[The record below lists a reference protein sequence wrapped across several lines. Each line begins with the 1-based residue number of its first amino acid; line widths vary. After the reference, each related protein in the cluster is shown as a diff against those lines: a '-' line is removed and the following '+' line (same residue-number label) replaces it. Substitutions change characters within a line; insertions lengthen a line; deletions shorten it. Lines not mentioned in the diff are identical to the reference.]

1 MDKFIRRTRS
11 LHIWLVALVWMG
23 SSPLAAQDAPIEGV
37 FALAGTQQAITGQLQ
52 VTESGPLTRQIE
64 LTFAEQTN
72 GRQIADFDVELTQK
86 LHILATDAG
95 LTHLIHEHAD
105 TVRNDGSFV
114 AELKFP
120 GPGLY
125 HVYTDV
131 VPAGLGQ
138 QVLRF
143 DLAVD
148 TEDAKPS
155 EPALTGAN
163 ISSAPLVSSSGPY
176 SVTLSAGQLRPGVE
190 SELSLTVEK
199 SGALADDLEPYLG
212 VSAHVVF
219 IHAEDLSY
227 VHAHAIGDGNSDPH
241 SHSPHAAPT
250 DPGDHH
256 QHSMESS
263 GATQDGHGSHG
274 ASPVTSVD
282 PKMNVFVTPPAGG
295 TYAVWIE
302 FIGGG
307 EIRTLP
313 FAIEVPEA
321 SHIEGE

>member
-1 MDKFIRRTRS
+1 MDKFITRTRS
-11 LHIWLVALVWMG
+11 LHIWLVAMAWMG

-37 FALAGTQQAITGQLQ
+37 FALAGSQQAIVGQLQ

-86 LHILATDAG
+86 LHILATDAS
-95 LTHLIHEHAD
+95 LAHLIHEHAD
-105 TVRNDGSFV
+105 TVRNDGTFV

-143 DLAVD
+143 DLTVD

-155 EPALTGAN
+155 EPSLTGAD
-163 ISSAPLVSSSGPY
+163 ISSGPLVSSSGPY
-176 SVTLSAGQLRPGVE
+176 SVILSAGQLRPGVE

-199 SGALADDLEPYLG
+199 NGALADDLEPYLG

-227 VHAHAIGDGNSDPH
+227 VHAHAMGDGNNVP
-241 SHSPHAAPT
+241 HSPHPAPT

-256 QHSMESS
+256 QHSKESS
-263 GATQDGHGSHG
+263 GGNQDSHGGHGV
-274 ASPVTSVD
+274 SPGPSVD
-282 PKMNVFVTPPAGG
+282 PKMNVFVTPPAEG
-295 TYAVWIE
+295 TYALWIE
-302 FIGGG
+302 FVGGG
-307 EIRTLP
+307 EIRTVP
-313 FAIEVPEA
+313 FVVEVPEA
-321 SHIEGE
+321 SHIEGG